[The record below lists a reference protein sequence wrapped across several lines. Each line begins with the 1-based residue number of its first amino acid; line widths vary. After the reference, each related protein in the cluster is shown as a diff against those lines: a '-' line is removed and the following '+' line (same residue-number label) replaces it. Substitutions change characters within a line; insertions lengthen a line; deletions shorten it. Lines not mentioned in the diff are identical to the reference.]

1 MKYMQQALCLK
12 DETIAHRRYFHQN
25 AEAGTECPLAQN
37 YILHELAALGIPA
50 KPCGGGVFA
59 EVGEGTRTILLRADM
74 DALPMAE
81 ESGLPFACPTGKA
94 AHTCGH
100 DLHAAMLLTA
110 AKLLKA
116 NEAALCGRVRF
127 MFQPAEELLC
137 GAKRMIADGI
147 LGDPLPDAAFAVHVG
162 PDGRVGECWYNAD
175 STMMLSCD
183 AFRITVH
190 GKGGH
195 GAYPHHCIDPL
206 PAALQICDALRH
218 LRTNETDPASTAV
231 VTIGS
236 LHAGTAYN
244 IIPECAVLQG
254 SIRAED
260 QQTRARLMSRLREAA
275 VRIADA
281 YRCRVQITMLAE
293 NPPLSCDPILTGQM
307 RRYAEELPAAVLH
320 SGIRSSGSD
329 DFAQITEKIP
339 SAYFFLSAGFP
350 GKPAAPSHNPKVV
363 FNEDVLPFGAAL
375 LARCAE
381 KWLHRLS

>member
-12 DETIAHRRYFHQN
+12 EETIAHRRYFHQN
-25 AEAGTECPLAQN
+25 AEAGTECPLAQA

-50 KPCGGGVFA
+50 KPCGGGVSA
-59 EVGEGTRTILLRADM
+59 ELGGGMRTILLRADM

-81 ESGLPFACPTGKA
+81 ESGLPFACPTGEA

-116 NEAALCGRVRF
+116 NEAALHGRVRF

-137 GAKRMIADGI
+137 GAKQLIADGI

-206 PAALQICDALRH
+206 PAAMRICDALCD
-218 LRTNETDPASTAV
+218 LRTHETDPASTAV

-244 IIPECAVLQG
+244 IIPDHAILQG
-254 SIRAED
+254 SIRAEHP
-260 QQTRARLMSRLREAA
+260 QTRAHLTARMQETAA
-275 VRIADA
+275 QIAAA
-281 YRCRVQITMLAE
+281 YRCRAEISMLAE
-293 NPPLSCDPILTGQM
+293 NPPLCCDQALTEQM
-307 RRYAEELPAAVLH
+307 RRYAEELPAVALH
-320 SGIRSSGSD
+320 SGIHSSGSD

-339 SAYFFLSAGFP
+339 SAYFFLSAGFEDYP
-350 GKPAAPSHNPKVV
+350 SAPSHNPKVV

-375 LARCAE
+375 LAHCTE
-381 KWLHRLS
+381 KWLHQS

>member
-12 DETIAHRRYFHQN
+12 DETITHRRYFHRN
-25 AEAGTECPLAQN
+25 AEAGTECPLAQA

-50 KPCGGGVFA
+50 QSCGGGVSA
-59 EVGEGTRTILLRADM
+59 ELGKGTRTILLRADM

-81 ESGLPFACPTGKA
+81 ESGLAFACPTGKA

-110 AKLLKA
+110 AKLLKK
-116 NEAALCGRVRF
+116 NETALCGRVRF

-137 GAKRMIADGI
+137 GANRMITDGV
-147 LGDPLPDAAFAVHVG
+147 LSDPLPDAAFAVHVG
-162 PDGRVGECWYNAD
+162 PEGRVGECWYNAD

-183 AFRITVH
+183 AFRITVQ

-206 PAALQICDALRH
+206 PAAMRICDALRH
-218 LRTNETDPASTAV
+218 LRTNEIDPASTAV

-244 IIPECAVLQG
+244 IIPEQAVLQG
-254 SIRAED
+254 SIRAETP
-260 QQTRARLMSRLREAA
+260 QSRAHLTARLHEAA
-275 VRIADA
+275 AQIAAA
-281 YRCRVQITMLAE
+281 YRCRVQITLLAE
-293 NPPLSCDPILTGQM
+293 NPPLSCDPILTEQM
-307 RRYAEELPAAVLH
+307 RQYAEELPDAVLH
-320 SGIRSSGSD
+320 SGIRSFGSD

-339 SAYFFLSAGFP
+339 SAYFFLSAGVQ
-350 GKPAAPSHNPKVV
+350 GKSSAPSHNSKVI
-363 FNEDVLPFGAAL
+363 FNEDVLPFGAAV
-375 LARCAE
+375 LAHCTE
-381 KWLHRLS
+381 KWLREP